1 MAVYPDRIVLKNSE
15 ESGADITAAIAP
27 GGSDEILRG
36 ELVLG
41 LSAGSARLFTVDNQ
55 GNVVQ
60 FGGSDAAFLGGLED
74 VDLGGLVDGQVIR
87 WDASESLWKPANYN
101 VTDLDGISTYSLGAG
116 TPFPGTGQT
125 LIDTSAIADGYRIG
139 TSGHISQEAGSSDI
153 FMGVRYSSSATRG
166 VKVGRSPGTSIS
178 LYSAS
183 GITNFTGAQDATGD
197 AEIRLYLKG
206 ETRYSGFRSS
216 SNLSSNIVWTLPDE
230 IGESGRVLTSNGS
243 GGWYWSVGPAPD
255 LSSSSLGSIGDVDL
269 TGLEDG
275 DYIRWDED
283 SSSWLA
289 VAGFTGDLDGLSD
302 VRVTSDIVYVDHTG
316 FVVNDESDS
325 AAFNNSVSLLNST
338 YAASISFSTSQQTRL
353 TLGSSRYSDYNGV
366 ITEAGK
372 PFTVGNTQKGILR
385 LGKASSTTINTVN
398 VSKAVTLSTDTATQD
413 YELVLPPATGGSGQV
428 LGTDGTG
435 KLGWYDTYPPVG
447 NGLIE
452 YTIDVNASP
461 PIIYGEGV
469 ADGYPQPDLLVLV
482 PGLSYRFTSLDD
494 TVGISVRSSQ
504 GAYIDGGMSGIGVVG
519 APLAW
524 TVPPNAPSEGLTIGR
539 SDTSSNSSRTP
550 LAIYAETV
558 PLSRNSIGDVYD
570 VDVTTVPP
578 NFNQALVW
586 DGSNWTPAPV
596 YSELGSIY
604 LQGASWNTRVP
615 TEPEA
620 DADGFFTSAV
630 SFLGQL
636 GTYEHKLVL
645 NEFTSGNV
653 SAASVFDSIIAEG
666 DDVWVNITYF
676 YSNGTTAATGLSVST
691 SLERTGSSTY
701 TLTFNAAYASPT
713 STSIAVTLL
722 QRRLLEIPV
731 DSVNGQ
737 TGEVVLDVADINDV
751 FSESLT
757 DLEVGFPYIK
767 KTSGLTGGVELRFVN
782 LSDGSSEYRLTF
794 NNVDAAG
801 VNRRELAAK
810 QNNAYIRKAEEDTWI
825 PLQVSPQVD
834 STGVYS
840 YFDISS
846 EATDLFLQ
854 SGLNQAFFVKFEI
867 NPQEG
872 YTLSADSI
880 LQYDFKDGLWKPA
893 SPQISA
899 GVSSVNGETGD
910 VILAL
915 GDLADVESTTP
926 TDGQGL
932 VWQGSSWAPGSLGDS
947 EIRWTI
953 SNSDSSDYLFSGPGF
968 TGPTAD
974 PTLYVMRG
982 QTYIFEKLV
991 TPHPFQLQALPG
1003 IGQSAYEE
1011 GVTGTQPLAAGT
1023 IEWVVPMDAPDVLY
1037 YQCTAHSPMFGQII
1051 VTGGGVD
1058 VELALDDL
1066 TDVSYSNGSL
1076 EINALDQVAFSSAD
1090 VPSGETWKVYAN
1102 PQYGMAMGAYSTSNT
1117 EGSFVYAHSTK
1128 GIELRPEGSEII
1140 RLSGRYDQTINQ
1152 PELRWESGNATG
1164 DSPTGKYI
1172 GLKMPAGVT
1181 VNQTYILPAL
1191 DGSAGQVLSTD
1202 GSGVMSWA
1210 DSASEEVSP
1219 LTVQAK
1225 NGAAGAPLGITS
1237 NVSTLSFNTGN
1248 GFSVTDL
1255 GSGEAFIELGSSFAP
1270 WYVDGQATLAP
1281 AGEEPIKFIAGSGIS
1296 ITTNPNTLVKEI
1308 KFEATGGGSGGSGS
1322 GAAAD
1327 LVSETATTATGLATF
1342 EEIGLSGILVEFEC
1356 DVDAWITLYPTAALR
1371 AADTGRVFGE
1381 DPQPGSGILSEAY
1394 VLAGTSVLATPGTVY
1409 FNNDTPATSAVY
1421 ALVRGTDGTLIDS
1434 ATVDVKAYPSVTG
1447 VPSAV
1452 GGGGGG
1458 STGTRLNETRS
1469 AVDGEASFVGL
1480 GHSGAI
1486 VSVAA
1491 TAPAWIVI
1499 YGSEADRTADSSRAF
1514 NTDPALGSGV
1524 FAEFYVEAGQTA
1536 LATPGTTYFNN
1547 DTAMTEAMYVA
1558 VRDSG
1563 GNDLSCDVTIVA
1575 YGNQVITAIS
1585 GGTFG
1590 SGL

>member
-87 WDASESLWKPANYN
+87 WDESESLWKPANYN
-101 VTDLDGISTYSLGAG
+101 VTDLDGISTYILGIG
-116 TPFPGTGQT
+116 TPFPGTAQT

-139 TSGHISQEAGSSDI
+139 ATGHISQQAGSGDL
-153 FMGVRYSSSATRG
+153 FMGVRYTNNLVRG
-166 VKVGRSPGTSIS
+166 VRVGSSPGTPMS

-183 GITNFTGAQDATGD
+183 GITNFAGPQDNTGD
-197 AEIRLYLKG
+197 AEIRLYLQG
-206 ETRYSGFRSS
+206 NTQYSGFRSS
-216 SNLSSNIVWTLPDE
+216 SSLSSNIVWTLPDE
-230 IGESGRVLTSNGS
+230 IGESGRVLTSDGS

-302 VRVTSDIVYVDHTG
+302 VRVSSNTVYVDHAG
-316 FVVNDESDS
+316 LVVNDESVSD
-325 AAFNNSVSLLNST
+325 AFDNSVELLNST
-338 YAASISFSTSQQTRL
+338 YAASISFSTAQQKRL
-353 TLGSSRYSDYNGV
+353 TLGSSRFYGYDGV
-366 ITEAGK
+366 ITEAGT
-372 PFTVGNTQKGILR
+372 PFSVGNTQKGILR
-385 LGKASSTTINTVN
+385 LGKTNGTNINTVN
-398 VSKAVTLSTDTATQD
+398 ISNAVTLSTDTDTQD
-413 YELVLPPATGGSGQV
+413 YELVLPAATGGSGQV

-435 KLGWYDTYPPVG
+435 NLGWYDTYPPVG

-461 PIIYGEGV
+461 PTISGEGIT
-469 ADGYPQPDLLVLV
+469 DGYSQPDLLVLV

-504 GAYIDGGMSGIGVVG
+504 GTYVDGGMSGVGVVG

-539 SDTSSNSSRTP
+539 SDSVSSSSRTP
-550 LAIYAETV
+550 LAIYAETA

-586 DGSNWTPAPV
+586 DGSNWIPTPV
-596 YSELGSIY
+596 YSEVGSIY
-604 LQGASWNTRVP
+604 LQGAPWNTRVL

-620 DADGFFTSAV
+620 SAAGFFSTLVA
-630 SFLGQL
+630 FNGQQA
-636 GTYEHKLVL
+636 TYEHTLVL
-645 NEFTSGNV
+645 NEFTANNV

-666 DDVWVNITYF
+666 DDVWVNVTYF
-676 YSNGTTAATGLSVST
+676 YSGGGTRATGLSVSNL
-691 SLERTGSSTY
+691 LERTGTSTY
-701 TLTFNAAYASPT
+701 TLSFYSDYVAPNPV
-713 STSIAVTLL
+713 SIAVSLI

-751 FSESLT
+751 FTESVT
-757 DLEVGFPYIK
+757 DLEVGFPYVK
-767 KTSGLTGGVELRFVN
+767 KTSGLAGGVELQFTT
-782 LSDGSSEYRLTF
+782 LPDGTGEYRLFF
-794 NNVDAAG
+794 NNIDAAG
-801 VNRRELAAK
+801 VNRRELAAN
-810 QNNAYIRKAEEDTWI
+810 QNNAYIRKAEEETWI
-825 PLQVSPQVD
+825 PLQVSPRVD

-846 EATDLFLQ
+846 EASELLLQ

-867 NPQEG
+867 SPQEG
-872 YTLSADSI
+872 YTLSSDSI
-880 LQYDFKDGLWKPA
+880 LQYDFKDNLWKPA

-910 VILAL
+910 VILTL
-915 GDLADVESTTP
+915 GDLIDVESTAP
-926 TDGQGL
+926 SNGQAL
-932 VWQGSSWAPGSLGDS
+932 VWQGSSWGPVSLGDF

-953 SNSDSSDYLFSGPGF
+953 SNSGSSDYLFSGPGF
-968 TGPTAD
+968 AGPTAD

-991 TPHPFQLQALPG
+991 TPHPFQLQSLPG
-1003 IGQSAYEE
+1003 TGRTAYEE

-1037 YQCTAHSPMFGQII
+1037 YQCTAHASMFGQII
-1051 VTGGGVD
+1051 VTGGLGG

-1066 TDVSYSNGSL
+1066 TDVSYSSGSL
-1076 EINALDQVAFSSAD
+1076 EIDALDQVVFSSAD
-1090 VPSGETWKVYAN
+1090 VPALETWKVYAN
-1102 PQYGMAMGAYSTSNT
+1102 SAYGLAMGAYNTSNT
-1117 EGSFVYAHSTK
+1117 EGSFVYAHPAK
-1128 GIELRPEGSEII
+1128 GIELRSEGSQII
-1140 RLSGRYDQTINQ
+1140 RLSGAAAGATNQ
-1152 PELRWESGNATG
+1152 PELRWVSGNATG
-1164 DSPTGKYI
+1164 ASPTGNYI

-1181 VNQTYILPAL
+1181 IDQTYILPAL

-1202 GSGVMSWA
+1202 GSGVMSWT
-1210 DSASEEVSP
+1210 DGGSGGGEGSP

-1225 NGAAGAPLGITS
+1225 NGANGAPLGITS

-1296 ITTNPNTLVKEI
+1296 ITTNPDTLVKEI
-1308 KFEATGGGSGGSGS
+1308 KFEATGGGSGGGG

-1327 LVSETATTATGLATF
+1327 LVSETATTAVGLVTF
-1342 EEIGLSGILVEFEC
+1342 EEIGLSGILVEFGC

-1371 AADTGRVFGE
+1371 TADTGRAFGE

-1434 ATVDVKAYPSVTG
+1434 AIIDVKAYPSVTG
-1447 VPSAV
+1447 VPS

-1458 STGTRLNETRS
+1458 STGTRLNETQS
-1469 AVDGEASFVGL
+1469 AVDGEASFTGL

-1491 TAPAWIVI
+1491 TAPAWIVV

-1514 NTDPALGSGV
+1514 DTDPALGSGV
-1524 FAEFYVEAGQTA
+1524 FAEFYVEADQVA

-1547 DTAMTEAMYVA
+1547 DVTMTEAMYVA
-1558 VRDSG
+1558 VRDSE
-1563 GNDLSCDVTIVA
+1563 GNDLSCDVTIIA
-1575 YGNQVITAIS
+1575 YGNQVITSIS